1 MKNRVVLSALVCV
14 AFIISGCADPVPTEL
29 PADGTLSA
37 TAAPKKSVPV
47 IAVMDLSGPT
57 PGLPNIINPECIT
70 VDTGTLT
77 AHFKNCIVVGTS
89 AGDLTGDVTA
99 ILNGWQSLVDLS
111 AVAHGHLSP
120 FDVCHVDLG
129 CGAFE
134 GPFKGE
140 APPGGQAT
148 LRGNAHGTG
157 DFHTLQARL
166 TAVER
171 GNTAIYDVDGV
182 IF

>member
-1 MKNRVVLSALVCV
+1 MNNRVVLSALVGV
-14 AFIISGCADPVPTEL
+14 AFIISGCADRAPTEL

-77 AHFKNCIVVGTS
+77 ARFKDCIVTGTS
-89 AGDLTGDVTA
+89 TGDLTGDVTA
-99 ILNGWQSLVDLS
+99 ILNGTQSLVDLS
-111 AVAHGHLSP
+111 VKAHGHLSL
-120 FDVCHVDLG
+120 DVCHVDLG
-129 CGAFE
+129 CGAFK
-134 GPFKGE
+134 GPYKGE
-140 APPGGQAT
+140 APAGGQT
-148 LRGNAHGTG
+148 TITGNAHGTG

-171 GNTAIYDVDGV
+171 GNTSIYDVDGV